1 MELQLTAMYVVN
13 SELLDNMLRFSND
26 KERPRRATFLKW
38 EIITFNLIKSFLLN
52 QIQKHL
58 EIGNIVYIL
67 FEKKNRKFSAYSY
80 VIVAPFGSQCNYRC
94 FND

>member
-1 MELQLTAMYVVN
+1 MELQLTAKMYVVN
-13 SELLDNMLRFSND
+13 SELLNNMLRFSND

-58 EIGNIVYIL
+58 EICNIVYIL
-67 FEKKNRKFSAYSY
+67 YENGK
-80 VIVAPFGSQCNYRC
+80 
-94 FND
+94 

>member
-58 EIGNIVYIL
+58 EICNIHVVYIL
-67 FEKKNRKFSAYSY
+67 FEKKIENF
-80 VIVAPFGSQCNYRC
+80 PHTPML
-94 FND
+94 

>member
-1 MELQLTAMYVVN
+1 MELQLTATCMYVVN

-52 QIQKHL
+52 QMQKHL
-58 EIGNIVYIL
+58 EICNIVYIL
-67 FEKKNRKFSAYSY
+67 FEKKIENF
-80 VIVAPFGSQCNYRC
+80 PHTPML
-94 FND
+94 

>member
-38 EIITFNLIKSFLLN
+38 KIITFNLIKSFLLN

-58 EIGNIVYIL
+58 EICNIVYIL
-67 FEKKNRKFSAYSY
+67 FEKKIENF
-80 VIVAPFGSQCNYRC
+80 PHTPML
-94 FND
+94 

>member
-1 MELQLTAMYVVN
+1 MSLDYQTDMELQLTAKMYVVN
-13 SELLDNMLRFSND
+13 SELLNNMLRFSND

-58 EIGNIVYIL
+58 EICNIVNYTSC
-67 FEKKNRKFSAYSY
+67 RKIEN
-80 VIVAPFGSQCNYRC
+80 VPHTPML
-94 FND
+94 